1 MISLWTYRSFCERD
15 VILLRQASHV
25 TTNPTPFLMERLDPI
40 LSWARMPKGKACSM
54 GNYIDRQ
61 AF

>member
-1 MISLWTYRSFCERD
+1 MISLWTYSTGPFCERD

-40 LSWARMPKGKACSM
+40 LS
-54 GNYIDRQ
+54 
-61 AF
+61 